1 MITPVTHRN
10 NGRTHLGNHEAR
22 LKLQR
27 KLAELHRMTWK
38 AHHDYGWVLALLD
51 NEWRYT

>member
-10 NGRTHLGNHEAR
+10 NGRTHLEMHEAR
-22 LKLQR
+22 LKVQQ
-27 KLAELHRMTWK
+27 KLAYLHRKTWK
-38 AHHDYGWVLALLD
+38 SSYDYGWVLALLD